1 MGLDWAL
8 IGLSTAF
15 NALGA
20 IGESRA
26 MSAQYESSAAAA
38 EHNAKVQNMNAQ
50 RENQEGAARELAQ
63 RRAAA
68 QQTGSLAASLS
79 ESGLYGGTSAG
90 VLNQSLMN
98 AELDALNTRYN
109 ASSRANAYRQDAIN
123 SFYEQRNYEMY
134 AKGARNSM
142 WGGLLNSVLG
152 GATMAYGGGLFGK
165 SGSTL
170 DTALSAGRLAAGLD
184 PNKPGYSLMGNR
196 TASRGGYRK
205 ENLLG
210 GMY

>member
-8 IGLSTAF
+8 IGLSTAMS
-15 NALGA
+15 AMGA

-26 MSAQYESSAAAA
+26 TAAQYQSSAEAA

-79 ESGLYGGTSAG
+79 QSGLYGGTSTG

-109 ASSRANAYRQDAIN
+109 AESRATAYRQDAIN
-123 SFYEQRNYEMY
+123 SLYEAKNYEMY

-142 WGGLLNSVLG
+142 WGGVLSSVLG
-152 GATMAYGGGLFGK
+152 GATMAYGAGLFGGGGDAVKPWFKK
-165 SGSTL
+165 S
-170 DTALSAGRLAAGLD
+170 LD
-184 PNKPGYSLMGNR
+184 PKKYG
-196 TASRGGYRK
+196 
-205 ENLLG
+205 LLS
-210 GMY
+210 

>member
-1 MGLDWAL
+1 MGLNWAL
-8 IGLSTAF
+8 IGLSTALS
-15 NALGA
+15 AA
-20 IGESRA
+20 SSIGESRA
-26 MSAQYESSAAAA
+26 MSAQYQSSAEAA

-79 ESGLYGGTSAG
+79 QSGLYGGTSTG

-98 AELDALNTRYN
+98 SELDALNTRYN
-109 ASSRANAYRQDAIN
+109 AESRATAYRQDAIN
-123 SFYEQRNYEMY
+123 SLYEARNYEMY

-142 WGGLLNSVLG
+142 WGGLLSSVLG

-165 SGSTL
+165 GGNTL
-170 DTALSAGRLAAGLD
+170 NTALSAGGIA
-184 PNKPGYSLMGNR
+184 
-196 TASRGGYRK
+196 GGYRK